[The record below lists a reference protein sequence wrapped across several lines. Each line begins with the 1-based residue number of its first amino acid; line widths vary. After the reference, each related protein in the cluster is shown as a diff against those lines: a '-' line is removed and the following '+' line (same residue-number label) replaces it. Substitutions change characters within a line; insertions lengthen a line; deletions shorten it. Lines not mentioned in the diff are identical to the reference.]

1 MTETQNRNKQ
11 VRKIAVFGDFLG
23 EQERRKIETT
33 VAPHGFSVQYHAR
46 NTPPEGLIDDCEIVY
61 GSIGPDAVRAAK
73 SARWI
78 CAARA
83 GVNTLCDESL
93 YRNPDCILSNSCG
106 AYGVTVAEHTVMLL
120 LMLLRRQPENDAA
133 LRAGGW
139 KPEKKQIMT
148 VSGSRITV
156 LGTGDLG
163 SCFAERIRA
172 FHPKKLLGVRNNP
185 EKQNPLFDEIRGL
198 SELEQ
203 VLPETD
209 ILVMCLPDTK
219 ETAGLMSAER
229 IALLPKE
236 SCLINVGRGTAVD
249 QSALLS
255 ALSSGRLNG
264 AALDVVDPEPPA
276 ADDPVRHTDSLILT
290 PHVAG
295 NTNNRL
301 SIDNLIDLFCAEFER
316 YVSGKPLLHR
326 IDRKRGY

>member
-1 MTETQNRNKQ
+1 MQRQPSALPFFFGRHMEELKDKQ
-11 VRKIAVFGDFLG
+11 KPRKIAVFGNFLG
-23 EQERRKIETT
+23 ETECRKIETI

-61 GSIGPDAVRAAK
+61 GSIGPDVVRAAK

-83 GVNTLCDESL
+83 GVNTLCDEGL

-172 FHPKKLLGVRNNP
+172 FHPKNLIGIRRNP
-185 EKQNPLFDEIRGL
+185 ERQNPLFDEIRGI
-198 SELEQ
+198 SELDRI
-203 VLPETD
+203 LPETD
-209 ILVMCLPDTK
+209 ILV
-219 ETAGLMSAER
+219 
-229 IALLPKE
+229 I
-236 SCLINVGRGTAVD
+236 
-249 QSALLS
+249 
-255 ALSSGRLNG
+255 RL
-264 AALDVVDPEPPA
+264 
-276 ADDPVRHTDSLILT
+276 
-290 PHVAG
+290 
-295 NTNNRL
+295 
-301 SIDNLIDLFCAEFER
+301 
-316 YVSGKPLLHR
+316 
-326 IDRKRGY
+326 